1 MKSARW
7 AVVPFGAVA
16 VKALLEAF
24 GSAAT
29 SLLSPGGCRVPFRVE
44 AAPGFVS
51 VVGCAA
57 PLGCLPPL
65 CVTHAQE

>member
-16 VKALLEAF
+16 VVALPEAF

-44 AAPGFVS
+44 VAPGCVS

>member
-16 VKALLEAF
+16 VVALLEAF
-24 GSAAT
+24 GFAAT
-29 SLLSPGGCRVPFRVE
+29 SLLSPGGRRVPFRVG

-51 VVGCAA
+51 VVWCAA

-65 CVTHAQE
+65 CVTHARE